1 MSTRSKFVLF
11 IAVCVCGI
19 VGFRLF
25 GKGEV
30 NGSVEVAPLGGTS
43 VSAKTPDAVDP
54 SAVAGVGEASELGS
68 ANASS
73 GSGVSSMQ
81 QVIEI
86 AEEALVSMSSNLEDY
101 TATFVKQESVSGTLS
116 PVTQMQ
122 IKIQSRMRNET
133 DDAPMRIYL
142 KFEQPEANQGR
153 EVIWAGDMNDGK
165 MAVYEPVI
173 LLNLKT
179 LWLDPTGPLA
189 MRGQRYPIYH
199 IGLVQLVEELVARG
213 KREIGNPDV
222 TVALQEGFSYHDRTC
237 QLLTATRSKPSGG
250 DPADDFSR
258 AEIVFDP
265 NDKLVLAFRSYGW
278 PEEGAVD
285 QQAPLL
291 ESYEYRDVKLNVG
304 LTEEDFDY
312 QNEGYSFP

>member
-1 MSTRSKFVLF
+1 MSTRSKLAVF

-30 NGSVEVAPLGGTS
+30 NGSVEVAPLGGTP
-43 VSAKTPDAVDP
+43 VSAKNPDAMDP
-54 SAVAGVGEASELGS
+54 SAIAKAGEAADPE
-68 ANASS
+68 AAS

-81 QVIEI
+81 QVIDI
-86 AEEALVSMSSNLEDY
+86 AEEALVSMSTNLEDY

-116 PVTQMQ
+116 PVSQMQ
-122 IKIQSRMRNET
+122 IKIQSRMRNEA

-142 KFEQPEANQGR
+142 KFEQPEANKGR
-153 EVIWAGDMNDGK
+153 EVIWAGDMYDGK
-165 MAVYEPVI
+165 MAVYEPVM

-199 IGLVQLVEELVARG
+199 IGLVQLVEELIDRG

-222 TVALQEGFSYHDRTC
+222 TVVLQEDFQYGDRTC
-237 QLLTATRSKPSGG
+237 QLLTAKRAKPAGG

-258 AEIVFDP
+258 AEVVFDP
-265 NDKLVLAFRSYGW
+265 NDKLVLAYRSYGW
-278 PEEGAVD
+278 PEEGAAD
-285 QQAPLL
+285 QQPPLL
-291 ESYEYRDVKLNVG
+291 ESYEYRDVKINVG
-304 LTEEDFDY
+304 LKEEDFDY